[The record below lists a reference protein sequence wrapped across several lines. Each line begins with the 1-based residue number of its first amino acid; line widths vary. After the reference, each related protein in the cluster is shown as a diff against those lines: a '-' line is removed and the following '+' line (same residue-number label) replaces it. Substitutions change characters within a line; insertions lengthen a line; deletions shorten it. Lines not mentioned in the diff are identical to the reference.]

1 MYNVVNKKCT
11 LNYLSTQCKV
21 QLTVQYTD
29 QKSVKY
35 SAFKGVQGGFI
46 CLRLFRVTFT
56 VQMKVQY
63 KGKY

>member
-29 QKSVKY
+29 HKSVKY
-35 SAFKGVQGGFI
+35 SA
-46 CLRLFRVTFT
+46 
-56 VQMKVQY
+56 
-63 KGKY
+63 KYF